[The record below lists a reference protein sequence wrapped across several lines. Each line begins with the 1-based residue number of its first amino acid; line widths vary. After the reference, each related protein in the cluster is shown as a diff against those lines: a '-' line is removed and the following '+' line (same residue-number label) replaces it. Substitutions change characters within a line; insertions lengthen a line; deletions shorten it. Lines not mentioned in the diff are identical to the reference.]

1 TKTHLYLAGNFS
13 PIHTEKHLTLCEF
26 VGSIP
31 KELWGGQYI
40 CNGGTPAHST
50 ALGRDYHWFD
60 SDSTLTGV
68 LFKRIGSQ
76 VEPCFVSKL
85 LLTDVYSSGRSLSSP
100 LLPSI
105 STLVTSMVSL
115 HVLL

>member
-1 TKTHLYLAGNFS
+1 TKTHPYLAGNFS
-13 PIHTEKHLTLCEF
+13 PIHTEKHLTPCQF

-40 CNGGTPAHST
+40 HNGGTPAHST

-60 SDSTLTGV
+60 GDGMLTGV

-76 VEPCFVSKL
+76 VEPCFVSKF
-85 LLTDVYSSGRSLSSP
+85 LLTDVYSSGQSLSSP
-100 LLPSI
+100 LLLSI
-105 STLVTSMVSL
+105 STLVASTVSL